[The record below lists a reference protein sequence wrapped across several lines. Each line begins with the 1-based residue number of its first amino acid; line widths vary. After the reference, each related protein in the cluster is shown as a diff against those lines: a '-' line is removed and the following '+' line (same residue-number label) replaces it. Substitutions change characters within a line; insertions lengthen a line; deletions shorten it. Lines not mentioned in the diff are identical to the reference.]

1 MSNNEY
7 LVVSYWSMG
16 ALSAVAG
23 CAAWV
28 WLRDPTERLA
38 GAVRRD
44 VLPMVR
50 RILPAGLI
58 LPAIAG
64 FCSVNY
70 RDCVSHTDIGSIV
83 ADRSYL
89 VAKTHEQAQQAVA
102 YLKWAVLV
110 WCVFATLMLIA
121 YHFNFERNA
130 ESGPAQKT
138 PTAQ

>member
-1 MSNNEY
+1 MSNDEY
-7 LVVSYWSMG
+7 LVVSYWAMA

-28 WLRDPTERLA
+28 WLRNPMERLA

-44 VLPMVR
+44 LLPMVR
-50 RILPAGLI
+50 RIFPAGLV

-64 FCSVNY
+64 FCSVSY
-70 RDCVSHTDIGSIV
+70 RGCVSHTDFASIV

-110 WCVFATLMLIA
+110 WCVFAILMLIA
-121 YHFNFERNA
+121 YHFNSERNA
-130 ESGPAQKT
+130 ESGPAQKI